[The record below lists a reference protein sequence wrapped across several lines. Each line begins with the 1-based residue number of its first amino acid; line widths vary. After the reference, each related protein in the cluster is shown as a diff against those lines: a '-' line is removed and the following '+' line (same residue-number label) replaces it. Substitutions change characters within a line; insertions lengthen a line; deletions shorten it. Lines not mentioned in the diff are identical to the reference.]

1 MWWHFWNFSVWFS
14 PYNLA
19 VNRQAFCCLHAFR
32 VLLNCLCPSCS
43 SASINLHYYS
53 FQALLMASGGGAN
66 DFLSCA
72 SAFQCIILWMMWIN
86 NQTLDVTCW
95 CVSFS
100 VLMLQRNVLFSCKEL
115 HRAVNRHVLI
125 LLFIC
130 SSLYELISF
139 RFSICQF
146 TPQRGGR
153 SEIVFVSPTGEE
165 IKNKRQLSQYLK
177 AHPGGP
183 PSSEFDWG
191 TGRYLSLLL
200 HNYSLKPPWF

>member
-66 DFLSCA
+66 DFLSCSSA
-72 SAFQCIILWMMWIN
+72 SQCIILWMMWIN

-100 VLMLQRNVLFSCKEL
+100 VLMLQRNALFFAMNYIEL
-115 HRAVNRHVLI
+115 LI
-125 LLFIC
+125 GMFLF
-130 SSLYELISF
+130 Y
-139 RFSICQF
+139 
-146 TPQRGGR
+146 
-153 SEIVFVSPTGEE
+153 
-165 IKNKRQLSQYLK
+165 
-177 AHPGGP
+177 
-183 PSSEFDWG
+183 
-191 TGRYLSLLL
+191 YLSSVYSMNCYPSIFQFDSLLPREGEDL
-200 HNYSLKPPWF
+200 RLFLFHQLERKLRTRGN